1 MSAKVTK
8 GFKGVRVERHP
19 FYIVKENKPR
29 CDEKLAKVF
38 DVDSFFLV
46 ALEIDS

>member
-1 MSAKVTK
+1 MKVTK
-8 GFKGVRVERHP
+8 EFKGVRVERYP

-38 DVDSFFLV
+38 NVDSFFLITFK
-46 ALEIDS
+46 IDP